1 MFYKRGLQMKKKGL
15 IIIISLLLCLIVL
28 TTTACEEDSILSDG
42 ALFTEGAFGEK
53 KVYDINSSN
62 FCLEGFQKQV
72 STGIS
77 TKPGIAP
84 TTTLQVEVYVTCVY
98 DIVEYS
104 GDIVLLDA
112 NGQELQKNHCAKSKE
127 FDAYDVICETVEV
140 TNDTYNKIN
149 DIKINFSAK
158 TYQKNVVPKNS
169 SERKK
174 INIFYKYNA
183 KEVYKY
189 VTIDKNST
197 IDEPSREPS
206 ISGKAFSHWSLY
218 TNGTAYTFNKVISQD
233 LILYA
238 VFKSNYTVKF
248 IVDDSIYETKTVV
261 SGECVSK
268 PKNPTKSNYSFTGW
282 YVDSTLKNEF
292 SFSNGIVDNKVLYAG
307 FKIDAATLTNTI
319 TTSTMRSMVTVYNKS
334 YNTFLGIPTESVT
347 GQGSGV
353 IFNKSSN
360 YYYLLTNCHVAVLK
374 DGYKKQN
381 ITVVDYQG
389 NEYEGK
395 IYNNGTYDS
404 IAASYDLACIYFKS
418 TNSNLR
424 TISFGSVADAG
435 DDVISLGAPKGQSN
449 AITFGKVIDD
459 VKIKLD
465 TETYRSNVTFAVHKH
480 DALIDNGSSGGALL
494 DSNLRLV
501 GINYAGKKVNGF
513 TTGYAI
519 PINKVR
525 EFLNKY
531 VY

>member
-1 MFYKRGLQMKKKGL
+1 MKKKVL
-15 IIIISLLLCLIVL
+15 IFLISILLCFVILIL
-28 TTTACEEDSILSDG
+28 TACEDDSILSDG
-42 ALFTEGAFGEK
+42 SLFTDGSFGEK
-53 KVYDINSSN
+53 KIYDVNNSN
-62 FCLEGFQKQV
+62 FYLEGFQKQI

-77 TKPGIAP
+77 TKPGVAP
-84 TTTLQVEVYVTCVY
+84 TTTLQVAVYVTCSY
-98 DIVEYS
+98 DIFEYS
-104 GDIVLLDA
+104 GNVVLIDA
-112 NGQELQKNHCAKSKE
+112 NGQELQKNQCSEVKE
-127 FDAYDVICETVEV
+127 FYAYEIIDNTFEV
-140 TNDTYNKIN
+140 NSDTYNKI
-149 DIKINFSAK
+149 DGVKIEFSAK
-158 TYQKNVVPKNS
+158 TYQNKAISRNS
-169 SERKK
+169 SEREK
-174 INIFYKYNA
+174 INVFYKYNA

-189 VTIDKNST
+189 VTINKNDTVS
-197 IDEPSREPS
+197 EPSREPS
-206 ISGKAFSHWSLY
+206 LSGKAFSHWSTY
-218 TNGTAYTFNKVISQD
+218 ANGTKYTFNKTISQD

-248 IVDDSIYETKTVV
+248 MVDGNTYETKTVI

-268 PKNPTKSNYSFTGW
+268 PKNPTKKNYTFTGW
-282 YVDSTLKNEF
+282 YIDSSLKNEF
-292 SFSNGIVDNKVLYAG
+292 SFSSGVVGNKILYAG
-307 FKIDAATLTNTI
+307 FKIDAATLTNEI

-334 YNTFLGIPTESVT
+334 YNAFLGIPTESST
-347 GQGSGV
+347 SQGSGV
-353 IFNKSSN
+353 IFKKSSN

-374 DGYKKQN
+374 DGYKKQK

-418 TNSNLR
+418 TNSNLK
-424 TISFGSVADAG
+424 TISFGSVADTG

-449 AITFGKVIDD
+449 AITFGKVIED

-480 DALIDNGSSGGALL
+480 DAVIDNGSSGGALL

-501 GINYAGKKVNGF
+501 GINYAGKKVDGF